1 MTPIVERIAS
11 KFGYQNEQY
20 AVIFDAGSTGS
31 RVLAYKFHRSIL
43 GKLFYSISLV
53 NKKVCFLDSICKR
66 I

>member
-43 GKLFYSISLV
+43 GKLLLF
-53 NKKVCFLDSICKR
+53 CFIA
-66 I
+66 